1 MLGEDTPYPM
11 LVADASGA
19 VERANAAARSL
30 LGGVARIG
38 PEWLARA
45 HHELCARLAAPPGA
59 GSTPDAEG
67 EPRPVRGPVGE
78 RVFEAHPVH
87 AGRDRVT
94 WWLVD
99 VTEREHAMEVLRA
112 ERDSAASMVA
122 AATELLSSLNLDRCL
137 EAVARL
143 AVTHLAEA
151 ARVVVPLGRRYEVA
165 YYDAGGEAVRRNL
178 DLDPRDLPGLAEALR
193 AFPPVPAR
201 WVDPERA
208 PGWVLGEGHDG
219 IRSVVVI
226 SLPGYGLP
234 AGALILLRG
243 STGFSPAEEVFAR
256 LFVARAGMAISIA
269 RVYAEQGAV
278 TETLMADLLPPMTP
292 YLDVA
297 DVAAR
302 YRAAGHGALVGGDF
316 YDVHPVAG
324 SGGTALVVLG
334 DVSGKGLEAAVL
346 TGKIRNTLRALLPLA
361 DDHQR
366 VLERLNE
373 VLLAESSP
381 RYVTL
386 VLAGVGRRG
395 PRLEL
400 RLTSAG
406 HPPPMIVRN
415 DGRVEDA
422 LTRGTLIGLLEEI
435 TSVTETVLLDPGE
448 TCLLYS
454 DGVIEAR
461 GGPLGDEL
469 FGDDRLREE
478 LRQCAGMPAA
488 ALAERVQML
497 ASQWA
502 GERERDDI
510 AIVAI
515 GAPREAPD
523 GPPDGQDGG
532 PPA

>member
-11 LVADASGA
+11 LVVDASGA

-30 LGGVARIG
+30 LGDATRIA
-38 PEWLARA
+38 PDWLARA
-45 HHELCARLAAPPGA
+45 HHDLCARLAASPDA
-59 GSTPDAEG
+59 GSTP
-67 EPRPVRGPVGE
+67 EPARGPVGE
-78 RVFEAHPVH
+78 RVFEAHPVR

-99 VTEREHAMEVLRA
+99 VTAREQAMEVLRG

-143 AVTHLAEA
+143 AVTHLAHA
-151 ARVVVPLGRRYEVA
+151 ARVVVPLGPRRYEVA
-165 YYDAGGEAVRRNL
+165 YHEAGGAAVRRNL
-178 DLDPRDLPGLAEALR
+178 DIDPRSMPGLAEALR

-208 PGWVLGEGHDG
+208 PGWVLGEGRDDT
-219 IRSVVVI
+219 RSVAVI

-234 AGALILLRG
+234 AGALILLR
-243 STGFSPAEEVFAR
+243 SSAGFSAAEEVFAR
-256 LFVARAGMAISIA
+256 LFVARAGTAISIA
-269 RVYAEQGAV
+269 RVYAEQGAI

-324 SGGTALVVLG
+324 SGGAALVVLG

-386 VLAGVGRRG
+386 VLAGVERRG
-395 PRLEL
+395 HRLEL

-422 LTRGTLIGLLEEI
+422 RTRGTLIGLLDQI
-435 TSVTETVLLDPGE
+435 TSVTETVLLAPGE

-523 GPPDGQDGG
+523 APDAPDGPDGG
-532 PPA
+532 LPA

>member
-11 LVADASGA
+11 LVADASGT
-19 VERANAAARSL
+19 VEQANAAARSL
-30 LGGVARIG
+30 LGGATRLT
-38 PEWLARA
+38 PDWLARA
-45 HHELCARLAAPPGA
+45 HHDLLARLPATG
-59 GSTPDAEG
+59 GGTPE
-67 EPRPVRGPVGE
+67 PVRGPVGG
-78 RVFEAHPVH
+78 RVFEAHAVR

-99 VTEREHAMEVLRA
+99 VTARERDMEVLRA
-112 ERDSAASMVA
+112 ERDSAASMVE

-137 EAVARL
+137 EVAARL
-143 AVTHLAEA
+143 AVRHLAHA
-151 ARVVVPLGRRYEVA
+151 ARVVIPLGRRRYTMA
-165 YYDAGGEAVRRNL
+165 CHDAGGEGVRR
-178 DLDPRDLPGLAEALR
+178 DLDIDPQEMPGLAEALR
-193 AFPPVPAR
+193 AYPPVPAR
-201 WVDPERA
+201 WVDPELTPAWVRGENQGEARA
-208 PGWVLGEGHDG
+208 
-219 IRSVVVI
+219 VVVI

-234 AGALILLRG
+234 AGALILLRD
-243 STGFSPAEEVFAR
+243 TAGFSPAEDVFAR
-256 LFVARAGMAISIA
+256 LFAARAGTAIAIA
-269 RVYAEQGAV
+269 RLYAEQGAI

-292 YLDVA
+292 YLEVA

-302 YRAAGHGALVGGDF
+302 YRAAGHGAQVGGDF

-324 SGGTALVVLG
+324 TGGAALVVLG

-366 VLERLNE
+366 VLERLND
-373 VLLAESSP
+373 VLLAGPSP

-386 VLAGVGRRG
+386 VLAGVERRG
-395 PRLEL
+395 TRLAL

-415 DGRVEDA
+415 DGEVEDA
-422 LTRGTLIGLLEEI
+422 RTRGTLIGLLEQV
-435 TSVTETVLLDPGE
+435 TSVTETVFLDPGE

-461 GGPLGDEL
+461 GGPLGDEM
-469 FGDDRLREE
+469 FGEDRLREE
-478 LRQCAGMPAA
+478 LRRCAGMPAD

-510 AIVAI
+510 AIVAV
-515 GAPREAPD
+515 GAPREAP
-523 GPPDGQDGG
+523 GPSEGAGT
-532 PPA
+532 